1 MSRGAPRPDTAVTGR
16 DPAYYAAR
24 GGALADWWTLL
35 HPPYTAWHLAYVVL
49 GASLAPEVDSVR
61 LVATLL
67 AFFLAVGVSAH
78 ALDEVRDRP
87 LATRIP
93 DRTLW
98 AVAAVSLAGA
108 TALGIAGIARVG
120 WGLIAFIV
128 TGVVLV
134 PAYNLEWFGGRLHS
148 HVGFAASWGAFPLLT
163 AYFAQ
168 AEQLDGVALLAAGGA
183 FALSSAQRS
192 LSTPARDLRRR
203 TRHAEVRLETLD
215 GHQQQFGEEFLLDP
229 IERALRSTSWAI
241 VLVAVALAVARLS

>member
-1 MSRGAPRPDTAVTGR
+1 MSRGGPRPNAAIADRG
-16 DPAYYAAR
+16 PAYYASR
-24 GGALADWWTLL
+24 GGGLADWWTLL

-49 GASLAPEVDSVR
+49 GASLAPEVDLVR
-61 LVATLL
+61 LLATLL

-78 ALDEVRDRP
+78 ALDEVLDRP
-87 LATRIP
+87 LGTGIP
-93 DRTLW
+93 DRMLW

-120 WGLIAFIV
+120 WGLAAFIV
-128 TGVVLV
+128 LGVVLV

-148 HVGFAASWGAFPLLT
+148 HAGFAASWGAFPLLT

-168 AEQLDGVALLAAGGA
+168 AERLDGVALLAAAGA

-192 LSTPARDLRRR
+192 LSTPARYLRRR
-203 TRHAEVRLETLD
+203 TRHAEVRLEMLD
-215 GHQQQFGEEFLLDP
+215 GDQRQFGEAFLLDP

-241 VLVAVALAVARLS
+241 VLFAVALAVARLA